1 MKTTKLLLLS
11 LLTLLGFTAAMA
23 QVSINNPTPHPAS
36 ILDLSAPGQQD
47 KGVKL
52 PKGQLKNLDVTKV
65 NGKGMMILDTTTNSL
80 YVYDG
85 ADWQK
90 INVFTASSTPTTT
103 TVDTPVATTTS
114 KVEIQNDFKCFSRHN
129 CCWQIKCSWLCRKR
143 FSA

>member
-1 MKTTKLLLLS
+1 MKTAQLLLLS
-11 LLTLLGFTAAMA
+11 LLSLFGFGTAMA

-52 PKGQLKNLDVTKV
+52 PKGQLQNLDVTTV
-65 NGKGMMILDTTTNSL
+65 NGKGMMLLDTTTNSL

-90 INVFTASSTPTTT
+90 INVFTASSIQQTD
-103 TVDTPVATTTS
+103 TVDTPVAKTES
-114 KVEIQNDFKCFSRHN
+114 KLEVPNWID
-129 CCWQIKCSWLCRKR
+129 IKTPTATLSLKIDN
-143 FSA
+143 ADQPHLA